1 MRGIRQLLQPRGPV
15 ADGPLP
21 GVNGRDP
28 GTTSRPRG
36 RRSPAMKRF
45 MARYIFYLE
54 VFGYVIVSLVALAVI
69 SCFFF
74 QVDDVIR
81 PEKEVP
87 ITARTEAVKPD
98 ADALVTRVFVR
109 NHQPVRRGDPLVE
122 VVESPPW
129 MSRFLAMRQMRALL
143 DELAAPGQSSELAKK
158 RAKAARGQA
167 PEAKEDEPQE
177 TLPPLPRTPEQEK
190 LRALAAQ
197 QLAEWETHVAPKA
210 PRIVLSAP
218 IDGVVVAP
226 DDLEFRRVDADAEI
240 LKVAD
245 LNDLRVAGKFMGET
259 VADARTGQ
267 KANIKAIVPDYKT
280 GLVFRGDTVPR
291 GRYFWQKERISSY
304 RLLDPKI
311 KEIVK
316 DAFKGRTITQRD
328 DIPFQ
333 VTDVTGV
340 EVDSDLTSSETGA
353 AAKESIVGDAPA
365 ELALT
370 GQVVKGM
377 HRVTVQ
383 VADLP
388 ADVVKRVTAR
398 VSEQL
403 RGKVIE
409 APQQPAREGGPV
421 PLQALRV
428 EAVRDAQII
437 AKVKGENVAPAGTTA
452 RLKAEAARS
461 AVRGA
466 SLEKERQFE
475 ATVRI
480 ENPPPFLKD
489 RVLELL
495 EMGQEVKARVELKT
509 GRRPVAFLLLKR

>member
-1 MRGIRQLLQPRGPV
+1 
-15 ADGPLP
+15 
-21 GVNGRDP
+21 
-28 GTTSRPRG
+28 
-36 RRSPAMKRF
+36 MKRF
-45 MARYIFYLE
+45 MARYVFYLE

-69 SCFFF
+69 ACFFF

-87 ITARTEAVKPD
+87 ITARTEAIKPD

-109 NHQPVRRGDPLVE
+109 NHQPVRQGDPLVE

-143 DELAAPGQSSELAKK
+143 DELAAPGQSAELAKK
-158 RAKAARGQA
+158 RAEAARGQA
-167 PEAKEDEPQE
+167 PEAKEDEPQ
-177 TLPPLPRTPEQEK
+177 TILPPLPRTPEQEK

-197 QLAEWETHVAPKA
+197 QLAEWEAHVAPKA
-210 PRIVLSAP
+210 PRFVIRAP
-218 IDGVVVAP
+218 IDGIVVAP

-245 LNDLRVAGKFMGET
+245 LNDLRVSGKFMGET

-316 DAFKGRTITQRD
+316 EAFKGRTITQRD

-340 EVDSDLTSSETGA
+340 EVDADIDTAALGSPLSALGPSKPTPVPAESREPRAESGSEATFSA
-353 AAKESIVGDAPA
+353 DAPA

-370 GQVVKGM
+370 GKVVKGK
-377 HRVTVQ
+377 HLVTVQ

-388 ADVVKRVTAR
+388 TDVVKRVTAR
-398 VSEQL
+398 VAEQL
-403 RGKVIE
+403 RGKVID
-409 APQQPAREGGPV
+409 APQEPAREGGPV

-428 EAVRDAQII
+428 EAVRDAEII
-437 AKVKGENVAPAGTTA
+437 AKVKGENAAPAGPTA

-480 ENPPPFLKD
+480 QNPPPFLKD